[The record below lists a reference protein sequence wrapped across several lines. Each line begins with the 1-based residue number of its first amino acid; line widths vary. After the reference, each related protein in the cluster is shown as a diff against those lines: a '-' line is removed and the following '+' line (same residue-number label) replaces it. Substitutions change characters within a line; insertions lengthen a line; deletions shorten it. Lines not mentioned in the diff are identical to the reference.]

1 MELLPCQPSATG
13 SLQGCLWKGIV
24 GQAQGPVHCEPGSSH
39 RLGTKTRKQRK
50 EMGFLLELSLV
61 PAETEGPMILHHF
74 AFSLPPLTQTVPRN
88 RRVLPGPAGAHRM
101 PEHWAH
107 PAPTLAVLG
116 GSCSQA
122 VVHQLL
128 NSASL
133 MSLFSLA
140 ERFLLQAW
148 KARAQGLRPVPVPLP
163 SFQPHTFREHSPSL
177 TAVKAVAKRL
187 LFSCLFSQCTQA
199 SNAQQW
205 HCHGWRR
212 AGVCPPCWHSPA
224 HGTVQ
229 TRGSP
234 PDLGTSTAHPR
245 AL

>member
-1 MELLPCQPSATG
+1 MLCPSLQCPQHPRLDGRAQEASVELLPCQPSATG

-101 PEHWAH
+101 PEQWAH
-107 PAPTLAVLG
+107 PAPTLAVPG

-128 NSASL
+128 TSASL
-133 MSLFSLA
+133 VSLFSWQ
-140 ERFLLQAW
+140 R
-148 KARAQGLRPVPVPLP
+148 G
-163 SFQPHTFREHSPSL
+163 
-177 TAVKAVAKRL
+177 
-187 LFSCLFSQCTQA
+187 FSCRHGRQEHRGSCQCQ
-199 SNAQQW
+199 
-205 HCHGWRR
+205 
-212 AGVCPPCWHSPA
+212 CPSPA
-224 HGTVQ
+224 SSHTP
-229 TRGSP
+229 SE
-234 PDLGTSTAHPR
+234 STAPT
-245 AL
+245 